1 MLRRLGQVA
10 IDLLG
15 ASGKRSLHATRPVV
29 RLGGQQRPGPL
40 SHELGQRVLQH
51 RERSGLVDH
60 VADDP
65 GHQAGLEFEPCGC
78 RRPGDRLCQL
88 VTRRHRHRDE
98 RSTQHRP
105 EVRLGQRTVEEVRA
119 HRDHH
124 SHPPPS
130 VTDRGGETV
139 EEAAPGRLVGR
150 QREQF
155 FELIDDQQQFAVV
168 VRQDLLTGPE
178 ESPVVGEEVGQE
190 RSVALHGHTQQRSL
204 QLLEG
209 ERPGEHVGDQHLT
222 AGAEHPAP
230 DGGEQPG
237 PNQTRLAAAGRA
249 DHGGEPVI
257 RDVCDQRIGE
267 RLPTEEVVG
276 VGLTEG
282 PESLVRV
289 PDVDRHVRFAGC

>member
-1 MLRRLGQVA
+1 MAGSDRSQW
-10 IDLLG
+10 ISSFG
-15 ASGKRSLHATRPVV
+15 ASGKRSLHTARPVV

-40 SHELGQRVLQH
+40 RHELGQRVLQH

-98 RSTQHRP
+98 RGAPSTAPKSGSASGRS
-105 EVRLGQRTVEEVRA
+105 RKSTA

-155 FELIDDQQQFAVV
+155 FELIDDQEQFAVV
-168 VRQDLLTGPE
+168 VRQDLFTGPE

-190 RSVALHGHTQQRSL
+190 RAVALHGHTQQRSL

-222 AGAEHPAP
+222 DGAEFPAP
-230 DGGEQPG
+230 RTAGSSPAR
-237 PNQTRLAAAGRA
+237 TRL
-249 DHGGEPVI
+249 D
-257 RDVCDQRIGE
+257 
-267 RLPTEEVVG
+267 LPQPD
-276 VGLTEG
+276 G
-282 PESLVRV
+282 PTTTVS
-289 PDVDRHVRFAGC
+289 P